1 LEVDIVNKSDLER
14 RFKDLE
20 AQLNIQTVRKEKQTK
35 LIKSLSIELG
45 RINDKIDEMSKEIIS
60 VVESLRKFKE

>member
-1 LEVDIVNKSDLER
+1 MNKSDLER

-20 AQLNIQTVRKEKQTK
+20 AQLNIQTVRKEKQIK
-35 LIKSLSIELG
+35 LIKSLNIELG